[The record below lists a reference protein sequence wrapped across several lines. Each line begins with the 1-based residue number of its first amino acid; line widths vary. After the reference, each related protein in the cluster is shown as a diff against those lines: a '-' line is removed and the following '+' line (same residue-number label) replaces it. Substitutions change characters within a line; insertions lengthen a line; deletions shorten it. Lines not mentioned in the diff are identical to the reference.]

1 MWPKITYTHS
11 NITYTYDIC
20 LMFKSSIKIKNSV
33 TKRNCWKPTKKII
46 LKFIYLELYLH
57 TCGGPWFSSMTLKNL
72 RLPPMKEGRIILIL
86 LFRRPRF
93 GLFFGE
99 DDDIEKSF
107 KTTSADDGGEAAA
120 DVWSSADSLRR
131 REFIPR
137 NFKVWQCWG
146 EGLLLRRNRSP
157 ISLDLR
163 HLFWGTAK
171 LSRWRVKNKFLLGYM
186 PHNDAFIK
194 FS

>member
-1 MWPKITYTHS
+1 MLVKQKYHLKQRQKRPFSLLKNQQKKNIITIY
-11 NITYTYDIC
+11 
-20 LMFKSSIKIKNSV
+20 
-33 TKRNCWKPTKKII
+33 
-46 LKFIYLELYLH
+46 IYLELYLH

-107 KTTSADDGGEAAA
+107 KTTSVDDGGEAAA

-186 PHNDAFIK
+186 LHNDAFIK